1 MDEQRYPFNIVIFK
15 LYIVQESS
23 PSYIQ
28 EIFIMKICTDTQ

>member
-15 LYIVQESS
+15 LYIYQESS

-28 EIFIMKICTDTQ
+28 EIFIMKICTNTQ